1 MAAESEA
8 RDLWGCKSISD
19 PILQGSNC
27 LCGCIYGI
35 VPAIGEM
42 LELLTN
48 FLSTIKSLGFR
59 EGNKER
65 VEWDD
70 KGGPS
75 MCF

>member
-1 MAAESEA
+1 M
-8 RDLWGCKSISD
+8 GMQNISD
-19 PILQGSNC
+19 LILQGSNC

-35 VPAIGEM
+35 VPALGEM

-48 FLSTIKSLGFR
+48 FLSTIKSPGFR
-59 EGNKER
+59 KGNKER

-70 KGGPS
+70 KEGPS